1 MRFEDSRHP
10 RARAGGGM
18 LGALGITGGLICTAT
33 MVLPALGAAG
43 AAAGGTQGMTGADE
57 PPRYGLVGTLTD
69 VGPAILVVSTLLVT
83 LGVGL
88 RRPLAAVPALAAGAV
103 LYWGMYAQP
112 SYPVMYLTLALGF
125 TGWLATY
132 LWARGH
138 GPPRPD
144 PTHSTRGPGR
154 RRLLT
159 DQQTAAPVTGSPRD
173 TRGPRDVP
181 LGSKAVICTS
191 CRGDRAVPS
200 AVEVGPPG
208 WRQGVA
214 GPRERAHLG
223 TKLVRRSGEGAR
235 ETHA

>member
-10 RARAGGGM
+10 RTRAGGGM

-144 PTHSTRGPGR
+144 PLHPR
-154 RRLLT
+154 
-159 DQQTAAPVTGSPRD
+159 TGSTPTTDRPAD
-173 TRGPRDVP
+173 RRTGYGITSRYARAEGRPVRKQ
-181 LGSKAVICTS
+181 GSNLHFL
-191 CRGDRAVPS
+191 P
-200 AVEVGPPG
+200 
-208 WRQGVA
+208 W
-214 GPRERAHLG
+214 
-223 TKLVRRSGEGAR
+223 
-235 ETHA
+235 

>member
-10 RARAGGGM
+10 RTRAGGGM

-103 LYWGMYAQP
+103 LYWGMYAQYSPATP
-112 SYPVMYLTLALGF
+112 SC
-125 TGWLATY
+125 
-132 LWARGH
+132 
-138 GPPRPD
+138 
-144 PTHSTRGPGR
+144 
-154 RRLLT
+154 
-159 DQQTAAPVTGSPRD
+159 
-173 TRGPRDVP
+173 
-181 LGSKAVICTS
+181 I
-191 CRGDRAVPS
+191 
-200 AVEVGPPG
+200 
-208 WRQGVA
+208 
-214 GPRERAHLG
+214 
-223 TKLVRRSGEGAR
+223 
-235 ETHA
+235 